1 MLAKHKETRSKSN
14 PSKLLPNNSFK
25 LVVKED
31 FLTEEEANLIEQA
44 TVRIAAKRI
53 RDVSP
58 VTIK

>member
-1 MLAKHKETRSKSN
+1 MSAEYRETRGKSD
-14 PSKLLPNNSFK
+14 PSKPLPNNLSK

-44 TVRIAAKRI
+44 AVRIAVKRI

>member
-1 MLAKHKETRSKSN
+1 MLAEYGETRSKSDS
-14 PSKLLPNNSFK
+14 SKLLSNNPFK

-31 FLTEEEANLIEQA
+31 FLTEEEADFIEQA
-44 TVRIAAKRI
+44 AVRIAAKRI